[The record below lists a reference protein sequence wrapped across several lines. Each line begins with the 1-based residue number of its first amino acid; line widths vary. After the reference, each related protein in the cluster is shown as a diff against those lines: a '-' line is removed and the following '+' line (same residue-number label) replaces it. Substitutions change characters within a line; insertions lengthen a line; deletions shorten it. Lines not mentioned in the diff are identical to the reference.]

1 MPSISPDQL
10 LQRISDA
17 GILDARQIES
27 VWADLG
33 TREVT
38 TEQVT
43 GLLLRKELLTNY
55 QLDRLLKGEKGGYFY
70 GDYKVLYL
78 VGTGTFA
85 RVYRAVHLESGRIV
99 AIKALRKRF
108 RDDRSMNEQF
118 VREGK
123 IGMQLRHPNIVPMY
137 EVVEQPSPCL
147 IMEFVEGRNLREFIR
162 VRKKLSPVQSMRA
175 PVD

>member
-27 VWADLG
+27 VWSDLG

-38 TEQVT
+38 VEQVT

-85 RVYRAVHLESGRIV
+85 RVYRAVHTRTGRIV
-99 AIKALRKRF
+99 AVKALRRRF
-108 RDDRSMNEQF
+108 RDDKSMCDGF
-118 VREGK
+118 LREGQ
-123 IGMQLRHPNIVPMY
+123 IGMTLRHPNIVPIY
-137 EVVEQPSPCL
+137 
-147 IMEFVEGRNLREFIR
+147 
-162 VRKKLSPVQSMRA
+162 
-175 PVD
+175 